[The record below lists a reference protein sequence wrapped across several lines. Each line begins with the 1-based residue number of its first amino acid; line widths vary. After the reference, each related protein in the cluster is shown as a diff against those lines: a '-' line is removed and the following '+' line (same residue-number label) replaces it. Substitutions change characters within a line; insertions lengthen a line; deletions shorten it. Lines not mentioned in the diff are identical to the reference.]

1 MLRDVLTPA
10 WQMESIKFW
19 RDASERYLWAPY
31 GNTAPNAFFAQPLS
45 ERRKVEIPFKTIR
58 NGTKSTSRSSISGTD
73 PIFHRFKWD
82 SFYDGNISDCS
93 NPRSLDNLLSLLQLS
108 PLEHKSPR
116 RRIKV
121 DVEEVCGFHHHHQ
134 PSSRRDKF
142 HFMRNNFPALK

>member
-1 MLRDVLTPA
+1 MLRRGIYELHMATPLLMHFSLNPYPKGEK
-10 WQMESIKFW
+10 WKFLS
-19 RDASERYLWAPY
+19 RQFVTAQRAHQGLLLVELIPY
-31 GNTAPNAFFAQPLS
+31 FTDLS
-45 ERRKVEIPFKTIR
+45 EIPFMMEIFLIAAIR
-58 NGTKSTSRSSISGTD
+58 EVSTML
-73 PIFHRFKWD
+73 
-82 SFYDGNISDCS
+82 
-93 NPRSLDNLLSLLQLS
+93 LDNLLSLLQLS